1 MRLGLGLGL
10 SDITGEDFP
19 GLGFILLESGDFL
32 LQEDGSKLIYT

>member
-10 SDITGEDFP
+10 SDLSGDESP
-19 GLGFILLESGDFL
+19 GLGFILLETGDFL